1 MPGLFPTLFFNRI
14 RMKIID
20 NKKDY
25 YDYLASIYGI
35 DELVVYDRRGSVT
48 LNSDKVLLHG
58 MEYYFCNRILFRDKP
73 FTDTRS
79 DVQKL
84 ESAGFDK
91 KTSFR
96 NNKIKIVT
104 IQRNNIYGTKNQPFT
119 SSRGP
124 QWCPTQPRLS
134 SSMGL
139 SQVSANGILAPP
151 LQPVFQA
158 REDGYLRVFHARS
171 RP

>member
-1 MPGLFPTLFFNRI
+1 
-14 RMKIID
+14 MKIID

-35 DELVVYDRRGSVT
+35 DDLVVYDRRGSVS
-48 LNSDKVLLHG
+48 LNSDKALPLG
-58 MEYYFCNRILFRDKP
+58 MEYYFSQRILWQDKPLSAKQYWIPPTDIWQALYTHLSSIRDKP

-96 NNKIKIVT
+96 NVK
-104 IQRNNIYGTKNQPFT
+104 
-119 SSRGP
+119 
-124 QWCPTQPRLS
+124 
-134 SSMGL
+134 
-139 SQVSANGILAPP
+139 
-151 LQPVFQA
+151 
-158 REDGYLRVFHARS
+158 
-171 RP
+171 